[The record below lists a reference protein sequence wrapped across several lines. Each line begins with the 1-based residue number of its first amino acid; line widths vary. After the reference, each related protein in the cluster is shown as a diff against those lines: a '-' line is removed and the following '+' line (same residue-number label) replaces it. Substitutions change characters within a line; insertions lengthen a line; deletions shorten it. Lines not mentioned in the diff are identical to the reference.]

1 MPPVEKSASEVET
14 LTAEYV
20 LAYEYRRSCGPVIG
34 RFLAALKEGR
44 LEGVRA
50 KSGRVIVP
58 PVEYD
63 QDGEPTGD
71 AVALAPTG
79 VVTTWSWIAQPRAG
93 HPLKR
98 PFAWALI
105 RLDGADTAL
114 LHAVDAGE
122 PSRMKTGVRVRARFA
137 PESERTGHIRDL
149 RCFELIDE

>member
-1 MPPVEKSASEVET
+1 MET

-20 LAYEYRRSCGPVIG
+20 LQYEYRRTCGPVIG
-34 RFLAALKEGR
+34 RFLAALKDGR

-63 QDGEPTGD
+63 EDGEPTGE

-79 VVTTWSWIAQPRAG
+79 VVTAWSWVPKRRAN
-93 HPLKR
+93 HPLAR
-98 PFAWALI
+98 AFAWALI
-105 RLDGADTAL
+105 RLDGADTAM

-122 PSRMKTGVRVRARFA
+122 ASRMKTGARVRARFA
-137 PESERTGHIRDL
+137 PENERVGHIRDL
-149 RCFELIDE
+149 RCFELCDE